1 MRLVYGFETP
11 KQTKVYEEYIIMDG
25 MSMIGVVGGT
35 FGLFIGFSFI
45 GIIEYI
51 FSLFRKS
58 YKVCWFEYQILNLG
72 GMTWFTMC
80 KDSLYLINVQ

>member
-1 MRLVYGFETP
+1 MDPVFRTVVALGVSRRGGAG
-11 KQTKVYEEYIIMDG
+11 KSDHLGKKVFEEYIIMDG

-58 YKVCWFEYQILNLG
+58 K
-72 GMTWFTMC
+72 
-80 KDSLYLINVQ
+80 